1 MLLSR
6 TAAALL
12 ITVAGLTGCVTFDHG
27 EPDLPSTAA
36 AIQPSGG
43 EQPPPPTLT
52 ADRFIAVDGAALPVR
67 VWLPEG
73 EPLAVVLALHG
84 LNDYSNAFALP
95 APGLTAQGIA
105 VYAFDQRGF
114 GATPRRGHWAGE
126 ATMAEDAILAAR
138 LLRERYPVLPLYLLG
153 ESMGGAVA
161 VLAATDPAG
170 APVDGVILAAPAVW
184 GRQKMNVFQR
194 VGLWLIGQ
202 MPSMQVSQRSMPYR
216 VQASDNIP
224 MLRALGA
231 DPLVI
236 KKTRT
241 DMLTGVVDLMSAALA
256 RAPRLTVPTL
266 VLYGE
271 TDEIVPRDAVAEFV
285 ARLPAGARRNQHI
298 ALYSKGYHLLLR
310 DLQAA
315 TVLSDIGAWMHDPT
329 AALPSGADQGARA
342 ALTGTGRGDTVALAH

>member
-1 MLLSR
+1 MPLSR
-6 TAAALL
+6 AAAALL

-27 EPDLPSTAA
+27 EPDLHSAAA
-36 AIQPSGG
+36 AIQSAGA
-43 EQPPPPTLT
+43 EQAPRATMT
-52 ADRFIAVDGAALPVR
+52 ADRFTTAEGVALPLR

-73 EPLAVVLALHG
+73 EPQAVVLALHG

-105 VYAFDQRGF
+105 VYAYDQRGF
-114 GATPRRGHWAGE
+114 GATPQRGHWAGE
-126 ATMAEDAILAAR
+126 TAMAEDAILAAT
-138 LLRERYPVLPLYLLG
+138 LLRERYPNVPLYLLG

-161 VLAATDPAG
+161 VLAATDPAS

-202 MPSMQVSQRSMPYR
+202 MPTMQVSQRSMPYR

-241 DMLTGVVDLMSAALA
+241 DMLTGIVDLMSAALA

-271 TDEIVPRDAVAEFV
+271 TDEIMPRSAVAEFI

-298 ALYSKGYHLLLR
+298 ALHSKGYHLLLR

-315 TVLSDIGAWMHDPT
+315 TVLADIGAWVHDPI

-342 ALTGTGRGDTVALAH
+342 ALTGRGETVALAH

>member
-1 MLLSR
+1 MVFPRTSLAFLIML
-6 TAAALL
+6 
-12 ITVAGLTGCVTFDHG
+12 AGLTGCVTFDHG
-27 EPDLPSTAA
+27 EPDLPSPVA
-36 AIQPSGG
+36 AIPPAGA
-43 EQPPPPTLT
+43 EQAPRASLT
-52 ADRFIAVDGAALPVR
+52 PDRFITADGVALPLR
-67 VWLPEG
+67 VWLPQG
-73 EPLAVVLALHG
+73 SPQAVVLALHG

-105 VYAFDQRGF
+105 VYAYDQRGF
-114 GATPRRGHWAGE
+114 GATPQRGHWAGE
-126 ATMAEDAILAAR
+126 NAMAEDAILAAR
-138 LLRERYPVLPLYLLG
+138 LLRQRYGDLPLYLIG

-161 VLAATDPAG
+161 ILAATGPAA
-170 APVDGVILAAPAVW
+170 APVDGIILAAPAVW

-202 MPSMQVSQRSMPYR
+202 MPSMQVSQRSIPYR

-224 MLRALGA
+224 MLRGLGA

-266 VLYGE
+266 ILYGE

-315 TVLSDIGAWMHDPT
+315 TVLADIGAWMHDPI
-329 AALPSGADQGARA
+329 AGLPSGADQGARV
-342 ALTGTGRGDTVALAH
+342 ALTRRGDTTIALAH